1 MIYSKDF
8 KKIRTQ
14 TYTKEI
20 SPLRYSGTK
29 NNQMKLKKV
38 IVSNNTLDGFEISGY
53 LKKVRVR

>member
-8 KKIRTQ
+8 KKIHTQ

-53 LKKVRVR
+53 LKNS